1 MNSGVTVMLK
11 KQCEHLV
18 DQIKMEYSMN
28 EGGSSLESLIEF
40 CSKNGIE
47 GYLSK
52 EFHLPPITKEA
63 EEIYQP
69 FIEYFNKRKFGSEM
83 PVLTILSYLPPSDR
97 CSILMIL
104 LNEDSTNVEIYN
116 KLSMA
121 LIKDGKYGDAITL
134 LSDAKDENYLSSYNH
149 NILLEKI
156 EHLLQSQGSN
166 FGSSISY
173 EQTIQLVEQGKPT
186 LKNIGMFE
194 VCSEFNQIVIDF
206 CNSKLR

>member
-63 EEIYQP
+63 EEIYL
-69 FIEYFNKRKFGSEM
+69 R
-83 PVLTILSYLPPSDR
+83 LSNFSAH
-97 CSILMIL
+97 
-104 LNEDSTNVEIYN
+104 
-116 KLSMA
+116 K
-121 LIKDGKYGDAITL
+121 TL
-134 LSDAKDENYLSSYNH
+134 LILCSNGKDRYQQKAS
-149 NILLEKI
+149 
-156 EHLLQSQGSN
+156 
-166 FGSSISY
+166 
-173 EQTIQLVEQGKPT
+173 
-186 LKNIGMFE
+186 
-194 VCSEFNQIVIDF
+194 
-206 CNSKLR
+206 